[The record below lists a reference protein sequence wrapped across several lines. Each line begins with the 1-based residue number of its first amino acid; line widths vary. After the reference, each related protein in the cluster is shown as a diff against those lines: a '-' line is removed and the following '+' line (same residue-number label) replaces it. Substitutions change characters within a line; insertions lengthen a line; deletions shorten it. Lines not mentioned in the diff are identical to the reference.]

1 MWRSLEIFGYTV
13 FLAKILIWIVLPE
26 LLESQSLPVRNTDYF
41 GIDQRSI
48 FYDNNRI
55 PDGLEVS
62 PYLFVNV
69 TKKYFF
75 LVEQSVPKAEI
86 TIHPCASPIRW
97 QVTYKEEQRLINY
110 NIKPRLDPS
119 VGINSIVNTK
129 DVLYTFHGELA
140 ETLRLDSPQLGIYV
154 VEITS
159 LRSDSY
165 VKIFATT
172 SPDIERF
179 PELPTDTNIKSIET
193 DSNTLLVSWNS
204 SPDERHYGDDIEYCI
219 AINRKRNYRT
229 LCSLRAHLEGD
240 VKPTLPP
247 HSGFGFKS
255 EAYKKRYIRQKAN
268 PIKAEKKGSILFKCI
283 GRNTSSIIRKLKQGR
298 RYYVDVF
305 VRNRSTQKASQYTGV
320 TVQTRRSKKLTILK
334 DGKHKTVVFRKRK
347 SVRAYLFKLNSV
359 AKDVHIVVYSCK
371 GYIDVEFKNRN
382 NTFHK
387 SKVKGLKK
395 LTLKNI
401 QPGNYILKLSRPV
414 RRRQNVYI
422 LVSTKSK
429 KVRVPVLPDDTT
441 VKVFDYL
448 TSCNS
453 ITVAWMG
460 TTTKQE
466 YCLYK
471 TEINNS
477 SLSTPYKKLTQCGAT
492 KRRRSA
498 QKIICKKFKHRKKDH
513 AVLAITVTG
522 LHPGTSYIFDVFVK
536 KGKEVSL
543 PYNSVR
549 TETSPHC
556 VLPT

>member
-1 MWRSLEIFGYTV
+1 MWPLDRVNPFSILCLIFSDI
-13 FLAKILIWIVLPE
+13 KP
-26 LLESQSLPVRNTDYF
+26 Q
-41 GIDQRSI
+41 IDQVI
-48 FYDNNRI
+48 
-55 PDGLEVS
+55 GL
-62 PYLFVNV
+62 
-69 TKKYFF
+69 
-75 LVEQSVPKAEI
+75 
-86 TIHPCASPIRW
+86 
-97 QVTYKEEQRLINY
+97 
-110 NIKPRLDPS
+110 
-119 VGINSIVNTK
+119 NSIVNTK
-129 DVLYTFHGELA
+129 DVLFTFHGELA
-140 ETLRLDSPQLGIYV
+140 ETLRLDSPQAGIYV

-159 LRSDSY
+159 LKSDSY

-172 SPDIERF
+172 SPDIDRF
-179 PELPTDTNIKSIET
+179 PELPTDSNVKSI
-193 DSNTLLVSWNS
+193 DSKSDAIYVSWNS

-247 HSGFGFKS
+247 NSGFGFKS
-255 EAYKKRYIRQKAN
+255 EAYKKRYIRQRAN

-283 GRNTSSIIRKLKQGR
+283 GRNTSSVVRKLKEGR
-298 RYYVDVF
+298 RYFIDVF
-305 VRNRSTQKASQYTGV
+305 VRNKRTKRSSQYTGV
-320 TVQTRRSKKLTILK
+320 HVQTKKSRKLTILK
-334 DGKHKTVVFRKRK
+334 DGKHKSVVFRKRK
-347 SVRAYLFKLNSV
+347 SVRAYLFKLNNA
-359 AKDVHIVVYSCK
+359 AKELHIVVYSCT

-387 SKVKGLKK
+387 SRVKGFKK
-395 LTLKNI
+395 LVLNNI
-401 QPGNYILKLSRPV
+401 QAGNYILKLSRPV

-448 TSCNS
+448 TTCRS

-460 TTTKQE
+460 TKNKQV

-471 TEINNS
+471 TEINKT
-477 SLSTPYKKLTQCGAT
+477 SLSTPFKKLNQCGAT
-492 KRRRSA
+492 KRQKSS
-498 QKIICKKFKHRKKDH
+498 QKIICKKFKHRKKKQ

-522 LHPGTSYIFDVFVK
+522 LEPGTSYIFDVFVS
-536 KGKEVSL
+536 KGKAISI

-556 VLPT
+556 VYPT